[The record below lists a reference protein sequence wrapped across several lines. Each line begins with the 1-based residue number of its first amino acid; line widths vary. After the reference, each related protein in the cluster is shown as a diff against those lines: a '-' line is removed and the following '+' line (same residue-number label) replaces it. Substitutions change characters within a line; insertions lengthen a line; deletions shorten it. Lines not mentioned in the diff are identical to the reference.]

1 MAAGLQLKFIDMA
14 IASKRLVRN
23 SPNLA
28 WITQATHPIEK
39 CHKILNFEIQ
49 DGRRAPIEIH
59 KYFNKGTNKWT
70 EFGAKFPRYYKT
82 ANINVKN

>member
-28 WITQATHPIEK
+28 WITQAAHPIEK
-39 CHKILNFEIQ
+39 YHKILKFKMAAALQ
-49 DGRRAPIEIH
+49 L
-59 KYFNKGTNKWT
+59 KFTNISIK
-70 EFGAKFPRYYKT
+70 AQ
-82 ANINVKN
+82 INGPNLARNTHAIIKQQILM